1 MLVLHLPVRSDK
13 QWKKQMIFE
22 MILRETMTISVSVK
36 INTVITSLKMMYG
49 T

>member
-1 MLVLHLPVRSDK
+1 VRSDN

-22 MILRETMTISVSVK
+22 MILRETMTMSVSVK

-49 T
+49 A